1 MKEEEAEELTIELL
15 EMYRALGYTP
25 ISKVCSFKL
34 MNDKNQELY
43 LDGPVV
49 FIDESFED
57 E

>member
-43 LDGPVV
+43 LDGPMI